1 MNSCTLAFLNSN
13 GKNLSKKVV
22 GNSFHSTGI
31 GSAYLPSTGYTRCEP
46 HPTTG
51 VAGKMFIDSPERN
64 SAFDYKAIANDIF
77 RANVSYYGLLFHVR
91 PYCPAAIP
99 SRLKNST
106 SETVNVLFFFWEAED
121 LAEVEAQL
129 DADLKANGGATK
141 DKNQIDVVNNTRIRR
156 ALRRVSFTILK
167 ISDVDSV
174 DRSTHSYSK
183 DGIPDA
189 QDVVRVDLV
198 GDAVS
203 IYHYGQ
209 GQAYAM
215 VTGRNSFLRS
225 YHLYILSIAALGIVD
240 LLYGLSGDCFL
251 VGTFKTVIILR
262 NQKNVDLAVEIHLRY
277 FFCLQ
282 QHGPT
287 LATQFWSSGIAA
299 NDSTS
304 LIGKSSSLHSL
315 GASSYSQ
322 LKDSELILN

>member
-1 MNSCTLAFLNSN
+1 MIPYFKFMNSCTLAFLNSN

-22 GNSFHSTGI
+22 GNSFHSTSI
-31 GSAYLPSTGYTRCEP
+31 GSAYLPSTGYTMCEP
-46 HPTTG
+46 HPITG

-64 SAFDYKAIANDIF
+64 SDFDYKAIANDIF

-198 GDAVS
+198 GGFAL
-203 IYHYGQ
+203 Q
-209 GQAYAM
+209 K
-215 VTGRNSFLRS
+215 VTDNRS
-225 YHLYILSIAALGIVD
+225 YFRCSQHLSLWPRASIRH
-240 LLYGLSGDCFL
+240 GDRKEF
-251 VGTFKTVIILR
+251 V
-262 NQKNVDLAVEIHLRY
+262 
-277 FFCLQ
+277 
-282 QHGPT
+282 P
-287 LATQFWSSGIAA
+287 
-299 NDSTS
+299 
-304 LIGKSSSLHSL
+304 
-315 GASSYSQ
+315 
-322 LKDSELILN
+322 

>member
-1 MNSCTLAFLNSN
+1 
-13 GKNLSKKVV
+13 
-22 GNSFHSTGI
+22 
-31 GSAYLPSTGYTRCEP
+31 
-46 HPTTG
+46 
-51 VAGKMFIDSPERN
+51 MFIDSPERN
-64 SAFDYKAIANDIF
+64 SDFDYKAIANDIF

-106 SETVNVLFFFWEAED
+106 SETVNVLFFFCVMTILSAVIGWAAPNLMEAED

-198 GDAVS
+198 GGFAL
-203 IYHYGQ
+203 Q
-209 GQAYAM
+209 K
-215 VTGRNSFLRS
+215 VTDNRS
-225 YHLYILSIAALGIVD
+225 Y
-240 LLYGLSGDCFL
+240 F
-251 VGTFKTVIILR
+251 
-262 NQKNVDLAVEIHLRY
+262 RY
-277 FFCLQ
+277 FFMFLFFRLCSPSHSMQ
-282 QHGPT
+282 
-287 LATQFWSSGIAA
+287 
-299 NDSTS
+299 STF
-304 LIGKSSSLHSL
+304 IVMAKGKHTPW
-315 GASSYSQ
+315 
-322 LKDSELILN
+322 